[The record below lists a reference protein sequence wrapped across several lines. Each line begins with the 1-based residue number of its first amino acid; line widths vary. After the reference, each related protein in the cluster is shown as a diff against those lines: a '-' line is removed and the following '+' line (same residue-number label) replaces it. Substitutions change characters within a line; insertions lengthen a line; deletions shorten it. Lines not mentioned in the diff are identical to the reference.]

1 MVFVGLEEKAESVFV
16 LVFDNFLKGSPVSK
30 ISRSLRSGN
39 EEKKIITME
48 ETDEVKSKENLP
60 SLALLAYPVISDC
73 NPTSSVFIPWQPS

>member
-39 EEKKIITME
+39 EEKKIITE
-48 ETDEVKSKENLP
+48 ETDKVKSKENLP
-60 SLALLAYPVISDC
+60 S
-73 NPTSSVFIPWQPS
+73 